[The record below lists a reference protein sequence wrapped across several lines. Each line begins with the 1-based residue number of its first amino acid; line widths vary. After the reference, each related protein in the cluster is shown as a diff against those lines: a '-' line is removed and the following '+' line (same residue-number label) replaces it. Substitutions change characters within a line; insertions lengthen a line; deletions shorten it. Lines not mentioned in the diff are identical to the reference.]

1 MDNEQKSEGF
11 LVSLEKYLEAG
22 IHLGTKI
29 KNADTEKFIHKKR
42 KDGIYIIDTKA
53 IDEGLRNALNFL
65 RNYKNKEICIV
76 ATRTY
81 AENAAK
87 KAQKFLPNL
96 IVISNRFVPGTFTN
110 PEAKQFIEP
119 DVVIITDPRNEK
131 IAVKEAHK
139 MKIPIVGLVDTDA
152 STTYIDYVVPMN
164 NKGRKSLALF
174 FWLFVREMLLAQEK
188 IKNYNEFKIP
198 QSYFEKLDIEEEES
212 K

>member
-1 MDNEQKSEGF
+1 MDEEQKVEGL
-11 LVSLEKYLEAG
+11 LVSLEKYLESG

-42 KDGIYIIDTKA
+42 KDGIYIIDMKA
-53 IDEGLRNALNFL
+53 IDEGIRNALNFL
-65 RNYKNKEICIV
+65 KNYKDKEICIV
-76 ATRTY
+76 ATRAY

-87 KAQKFLPNL
+87 KAQKFLPN
-96 IVISNRFVPGTFTN
+96 ITVISNRFVPGTFTN
-110 PEAKQFIEP
+110 PESRQFMEP

-139 MKIPIVGLVDTDA
+139 MRIPIVGLVDTDA
-152 STTYIDYVVPMN
+152 PTTYIDYVVPMN

-188 IKNYNEFKIP
+188 IKSYSEFKIP
-198 QSYFEKLDIEEEES
+198 SSYFEKLDIEEEQ